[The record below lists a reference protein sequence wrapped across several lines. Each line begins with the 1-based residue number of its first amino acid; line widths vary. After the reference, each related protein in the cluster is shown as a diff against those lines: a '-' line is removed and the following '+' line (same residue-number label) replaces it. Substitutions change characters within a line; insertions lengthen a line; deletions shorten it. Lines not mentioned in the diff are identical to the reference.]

1 VKRQVR
7 VAVERLA
14 AAIGWTAG
22 AERSMHGALTI
33 LTFHRVLPDAR
44 AASYAFPSL
53 AVPQSVFSSLI
64 DSLAQHHDLVTV
76 AEGLRRLADPAG
88 AGARPVVALSFDDGY
103 ADNLLLAAPVLERA
117 GVRGTFYV
125 VAGLVGTEGEF
136 WYDVAARRHAAVP
149 GHHLL
154 ALLQPVLG
162 SAVSRLDQR
171 AGLPG
176 WMQWLKSLSPPERE
190 AAIAALPDPGRAGE
204 HAELDRVMTPDQLRR
219 LAAAGHEV
227 GSHTLTHPL
236 LPQLDDAQLAHELA
250 ASREML
256 QGWLQSPV
264 SGFCYPNG
272 DHDDRVVDAVRRAGY
287 GHACTTQHGRNA
299 PAADPY
305 RLRRVDMHPGRLTA
319 ANGRF
324 DASSARATVSM
335 ALRRA

>member
-1 VKRQVR
+1 MR
-7 VAVERLA
+7 
-14 AAIGWTAG
+14 GD
-22 AERSMHGALTI
+22 LTI
-33 LTFHRVLPDAR
+33 LTFHRVLPDVR
-44 AASYAFPSL
+44 AIAYGFPSL
-53 AVPQSVFSSLI
+53 AVPLTVFTSLVEE
-64 DSLAQHHDLVTV
+64 LRLRYELVTV
-76 AEGLRRLADPAG
+76 AEAWRRLTDPTTAVSK
-88 AGARPVVALSFDDGY
+88 PLVALSFDDGY

-149 GHHLL
+149 GHQLL

-190 AAIAALPDPGRAGE
+190 VAIAALPDPGRPGE

-236 LPQLDDAQLAHELA
+236 LPQLDDVQLAHELA

-305 RLRRVDMHPGRLTA
+305 RLRRVDMHPGRMTA

-324 DASSARATVSM
+324 EASSARATVSM